1 MKKTVVILYIVVV
14 AVMAAATIIENAQGT
29 EYVSDNIYGAW
40 WFSALWALLA
50 AAGIFWFLKSKVR
63 RPSIVV
69 LHLSFLVILAGA
81 LLTHLT
87 AVQGVVPLRKGIPT
101 NEYLTRDMR
110 LHHLPFTI
118 SLEDFEIKYYEDS
131 DDPSDYIS
139 RVTIDGEPVSIS
151 MNHIASRSGIRLY
164 QISDGF

>member
-14 AVMAAATIIENAQGT
+14 AVMAAATIIENSQGT
-29 EYVSDNIYGAW
+29 EFVAENVYAAW

-50 AAGIFWFLKSKVR
+50 AAGIFWFVKSKVS

-101 NEYLTRDMR
+101 NE
-110 LHHLPFTI
+110 
-118 SLEDFEIKYYEDS
+118 
-131 DDPSDYIS
+131 
-139 RVTIDGEPVSIS
+139 
-151 MNHIASRSGIRLY
+151 
-164 QISDGF
+164 